1 MKLNTIPILILIVFA
16 ILCSDLLPP
25 THSKAL
31 THQPKTRSVRRQ
43 PKPTDRA
50 RLIHDLRAS
59 GAAVNLSKE
68 RISQPFFSAQGRVIH
83 VNSHGV
89 WVFSYA
95 NAAAAE
101 KDAAKISSDG
111 MTIGHSKPSWLGTPH
126 FYRQRRLIVLYLGDD
141 SQVLDSLK
149 RALGQQF
156 AGG

>member
-1 MKLNTIPILILIVFA
+1 MNLNSFPMFILLVFA

-25 THSKAL
+25 THAKAL
-31 THQPKTRSVRRQ
+31 THQAPSVRRQ
-43 PKPTDRA
+43 PKPTDVA
-50 RLIHDLRAS
+50 RLIHELRAS

-68 RISQPFFSAQGRVIH
+68 RISQPFFSARGRVIH
-83 VNSHGV
+83 VNSQAV

-95 NAAAAE
+95 NGAAAE

-111 MTIGHSKPSWLGTPH
+111 MTIGHSKPSWMGTPH

-141 SQVLDSLK
+141 SPVLDSLT
-149 RALGQQF
+149 RVLGQQF